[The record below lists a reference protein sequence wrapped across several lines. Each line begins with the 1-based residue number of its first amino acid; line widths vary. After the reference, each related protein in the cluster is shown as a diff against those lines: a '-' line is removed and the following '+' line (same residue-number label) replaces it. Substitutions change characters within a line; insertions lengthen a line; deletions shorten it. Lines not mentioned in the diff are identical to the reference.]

1 MFFLHFSCHLTICPT
16 KPSTEKA
23 MENVVVVLGSAGT
36 GRAAVNMV
44 DCYWIKIIMI
54 DFDWIKTVVIDF
66 YWIKI
71 IMIDF
76 AWIKLTLPKFVFL
89 PAVEIL
95 GGLGGGSQPL
105 AGMAPGLKKKES
117 EPSELF

>member
-1 MFFLHFSCHLTICPT
+1 
-16 KPSTEKA
+16 
-23 MENVVVVLGSAGT
+23 
-36 GRAAVNMV
+36 
-44 DCYWIKIIMI
+44 MI
-54 DFDWIKTVVIDF
+54 DFDWIMIIMIDFYWVKIIMIDF

-71 IMIDF
+71 MMIEF

-105 AGMAPGLKKKES
+105 AGMALGLKKGGQSRQNFYES
-117 EPSELF
+117 FPPSLPLFSVCYITAISLFVQPGHLVME

>member
-1 MFFLHFSCHLTICPT
+1 
-16 KPSTEKA
+16 
-23 MENVVVVLGSAGT
+23 
-36 GRAAVNMV
+36 
-44 DCYWIKIIMI
+44 MI

-95 GGLGGGSQPL
+95 GGLGGGSQLL
-105 AGMAPGLKKKES
+105 AGMALGLKKKGGQSRQNCYES
-117 EPSELF
+117 FPPSLPLFSVCYITAISRFVQPGHLVME